1 MRRVRR
7 KKQRSPVFVLVAG
20 NEVPRFQHFLG
31 VQEWRSARQNQ
42 LVGLAQVDV
51 SAERRV
57 AENKRNI
64 TPPLG
69 FPQVFGIESQAMG
82 DHKLQGTMRRQSAI
96 RLEDPIK
103 TIEGVGSEEL
113 RCFQGSVSAQAIQI
127 FPVSYTH
134 LTLPTIYSV

>member
-20 NEVPRFQHFLG
+20 NELPRFQHFLC

-42 LVGLAQVDV
+42 LVGLAQVNV
-51 SAERRV
+51 SAKRRV
-57 AENKRNI
+57 AENKRQI
-64 TPPLG
+64 
-69 FPQVFGIESQAMG
+69 
-82 DHKLQGTMRRQSAI
+82 AI
-96 RLEDPIK
+96 GLERPIK

-127 FPVSYTH
+127 
-134 LTLPTIYSV
+134 LLILPCLIARYDVVTSIH